1 MCVVRGRILG
11 NGEVGEEIGIGIGIG
26 IGTGRR
32 TWKMDEEGEKYRGK
46 ML

>member
-11 NGEVGEEIGIGIGIG
+11 NGEVGEEIGIGIG